1 MQDKMTDLQRLQ
13 QLKKLAALKRASGIC
28 AYAPHKKQEL
38 FHSAGW
44 AKLRYLRTGN
54 RFGKSTCGV
63 MEDLAWALGARLWIP
78 ETDARRQLG
87 IPRRST
93 KGLIIVADWDKA
105 REIYTQ
111 MEEGESQGKIFQ
123 YLPKAAFHDIHKSQ
137 SGEIDCVMVKSM
149 WGGISHIY
157 IDTVRSF
164 LGNPMGQESS
174 HWDWIHVDEPCPKA
188 MWEANARGLMD
199 NDGSAWFTCTPIAEQ
214 WINELFI
221 PRSRLREDFEDGY
234 TMPDQSKWIMTGSSY
249 DNTTLDKAA
258 IDRYA
263 NQLSPEVRASRISG
277 QPKTMQGVVYSMFD
291 RERHVYSDLPHGWKD
306 FDEPPMEYT
315 IRVAVD
321 PHPKTP
327 HAVLF
332 AATAPTGQTFFYT
345 EYFQHVM
352 IDDLVDVII
361 HKLKGRAP
369 HMVLCDRIAFNQDPI
384 TGATWADSFY
394 KKGVM
399 VVPASK
405 ELTHGIVA
413 VQNALSRKASETL
426 HFCTSLAE
434 TLYEFDAYIWDP
446 KRENKPKDANDH
458 MMECLYRLVL
468 SGLDYVSPE
477 KSDNFKP
484 GEIRFTG
491 DLSFERSSKP
501 RWFEH
506 ISQ

>member
-1 MQDKMTDLQRLQ
+1 MTTSQEDLIKLQ
-13 QLKKLAALKRASGIC
+13 QLKKLAELKRLSGIS
-28 AYAPHKKQEL
+28 AYKPHRKQEL
-38 FHSAGW
+38 FHSAAW
-44 AKLRYLRTGN
+44 ADYRYLRTGN
-54 RFGKSTCGV
+54 RFGKSTAGAC
-63 MEDLAWALGARLWIP
+63 EDVAFALGERLWIP
-78 ETDARRQLG
+78 EGDARRHLG
-87 IPRRST
+87 IPKRST

-105 REIYTQ
+105 REIYTS
-111 MEEGESQGKIFQ
+111 MDEGESQGKIFQ
-123 YLPKAAFHDIHKSQ
+123 FLPKASFHDIHKNQ
-137 SGEIDCVMVKSM
+137 AGEIDCIMVKSN

-157 IDTVRSF
+157 IDTVRSY

-174 HWDWIHVDEPCPKA
+174 HWDWIHVDEPCPKK

-199 NDGSAWFTCTPIAEQ
+199 NDGKAWFTCTPIAEQ

-221 PRSRLREDFEDGY
+221 PRSRLKEEFTDGQAFNKSELQ
-234 TMPDQSKWIMTGSSY
+234 TWVMTGTTY
-249 DNTTLDKAA
+249 DNTTLTPTSIKKFEA
-258 IDRYA
+258 
-263 NQLSPEVRASRISG
+263 QLSDNDRAARISG
-277 QPKTMQGVVYSMFD
+277 KPLSSQGVVYSMFD
-291 RERHVYSDLPHGWKD
+291 HDKHVYHDLPHGWKD
-306 FDEPPMEYT
+306 FDEPPEDYT
-315 IRVAVD
+315 IRVAID

-361 HKLKGRAP
+361 HKLNGRAP

-413 VQNALSRKASETL
+413 VQNALSRTEGETL
-426 HFCTSLAE
+426 HFCSSLSE
-434 TLYEFDAYIWDP
+434 TIYEFDSYIWDP

-468 SGLDYVSPE
+468 NGLHYVPSE
-477 KSDNFKP
+477 KTDTFKP
-484 GEIRFTG
+484 GEIKFTG
-491 DLSFERSSKP
+491 DLSLEP
-501 RWFEH
+501 RPDRYWFEK
-506 ISQ
+506 